1 MQLVRVLPLSKH
13 AADGNVGRMKTA
25 AKRDLFDAENPTKER
40 LDADSPGSRGPR
52 SVLDAQKLAVYEP
65 GARPNITTRLAA

>member
-1 MQLVRVLPLSKH
+1 
-13 AADGNVGRMKTA
+13 MKTA